1 MLDKFQQIQVIS
13 LFQFKMGCKAKEKTH
28 NINKA
33 CGPETV
39 NEHTVRW
46 WFKKFCKG
54 EERLENKKCSGKPLE
69 VGNDQLRGSSKLI
82 LLQLHKKLPKNLAL
96 AIL

>member
-1 MLDKFQQIQVIS
+1 MMLDKFQQIQVIS

-39 NEHTVRW
+39 NEHTVR
-46 WFKKFCKG
+46 
-54 EERLENKKCSGKPLE
+54 
-69 VGNDQLRGSSKLI
+69 
-82 LLQLHKKLPKNLAL
+82 
-96 AIL
+96 